1 MADFL
6 DKTVRELQA
15 RVKELAPLIDEY
27 ERLTAALAALGR
39 LHDETAQA
47 GPRRTPE
54 APKAQTQPAQRRP
67 RGANRDAILSAVGER
82 AGVTAAEIATAT
94 GIEKNVVYSTLGK
107 LVRGG
112 AVEAFEL
119 PSGRKGHRI
128 PTARP
133 ESDLGS

>member
-94 GIEKNVVYSTLGK
+94 SRRTWC
-107 LVRGG
+107 
-112 AVEAFEL
+112 
-119 PSGRKGHRI
+119 
-128 PTARP
+128 TAR
-133 ESDLGS
+133 SASS

>member
-6 DKTVRELQA
+6 DKTVREMQA

-27 ERLTAALAALGR
+27 ERLTAALAALRR

-47 GPRRTPE
+47 RPRRPRE

-67 RGANRDAILSAVGER
+67 RGANREVILTVVGER
-82 AGVTAAEIATAT
+82 AGVTAADIAQAT

-107 LVRGG
+107 LVWGG
-112 AVEAFEL
+112 VVEAFAL
-119 PSGRKGHRI
+119 PSRV
-128 PTARP
+128 TA
-133 ESDLGS
+133 S